1 MTNERFSIA
10 LNLLILIFIVWN
22 SLFRIAGSVS
32 APSLQV
38 WYKKGKQTLTCIN
51 KTFIWKKKLRLIY
64 KYIYLESRLVTPER
78 SAAFPPTFQ
87 KTLSF
92 RTHCTRGS
100 RCFLCISFIV
110 LEVLLDFIFFFLIHV
125 IYFPCIPKRTGCSD
139 NLPISSFTKF
149 HFFFQN

>member
-38 WYKKGKQTLTCIN
+38 WYKQGWQTLTCIN

-64 KYIYLESRLVTPER
+64 KYIHLESRLVTPER

-100 RCFLCISFIV
+100 RCFFCISFIV
-110 LEVLLDFIFFFLIHV
+110 LEVLLDFIFFVFNS
-125 IYFPCIPKRTGCSD
+125 C
-139 NLPISSFTKF
+139 NLFSVYPEKDWLFRQFANFKLHKIS
-149 HFFFQN
+149 FFFQN